1 MTFLKVII
9 ILYNI
14 IRIIC
19 LLFYSLYN
27 CWFSVQKKDEG
38 DLINNEIFNSKKMTN
53 KLVQQIQDPLVLSSS
68 ALPSWCEHMN
78 LSYSFLFPF
87 ETRHLYFNCTAFG
100 PSR

>member
-9 ILYNI
+9 KYIHI
-14 IRIIC
+14 FFIC
-19 LLFYSLYN
+19 VINKTYFLAH
-27 CWFSVQKKDEG
+27 KKDEG
-38 DLINNEIFNSKKMTN
+38 EFVYSEIFNSKKMTN

-68 ALPSWCEHMN
+68 ALPSWCEHLN

-100 PSR
+100 PSRYFKLY